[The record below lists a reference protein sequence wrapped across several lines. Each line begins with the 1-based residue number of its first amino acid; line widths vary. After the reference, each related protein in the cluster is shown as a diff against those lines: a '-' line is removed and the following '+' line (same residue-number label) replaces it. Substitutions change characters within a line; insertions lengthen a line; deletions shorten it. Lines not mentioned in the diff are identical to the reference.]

1 MSNQP
6 KEEKLNI
13 DYHSKRLM
21 LKALNKHPTITKA
34 AEELGISERQLYRW
48 IEEYKVVRVKL
59 YVVEGNYKIE
69 NTF

>member
-1 MSNQP
+1 MKSQD
-6 KEEKLNI
+6 ETLNL
-13 DYHSKRLM
+13 DYHCKVLM
-21 LKALNKHPTITKA
+21 LKALNKHPTVEKA

-59 YVVEGNYKIE
+59 YVVEGNYELK